1 MEGCDDDETGKVFL
15 ALVKF
20 DCLAIMLNLVT
31 SKKTYLAAVTNRRVR
46 AVVPKVCSADHKWSA
61 NPYRNQYFVLRGALK
76 YFNWSANQKSLGTTG
91 LGTLQKAKAELGH
104 LIRAF
109 N

>member
-20 DCLAIMLNLVT
+20 SGLAIMLNLVT
-31 SKKTYLAAVTNRRVR
+31 SKKTYLADVTNRRIR

-61 NPYRNQYFVLRGALK
+61 IIAQVVRQSLY
-76 YFNWSANQKSLGTTG
+76 KSVFCASRST
-91 LGTLQKAKAELGH
+91 K
-104 LIRAF
+104 IF
-109 N
+109 